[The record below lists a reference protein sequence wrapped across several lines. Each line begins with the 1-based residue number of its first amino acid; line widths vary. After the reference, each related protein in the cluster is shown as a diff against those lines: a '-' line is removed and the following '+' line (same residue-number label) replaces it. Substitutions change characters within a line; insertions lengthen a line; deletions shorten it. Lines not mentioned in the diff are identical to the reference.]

1 MLLFTSLFTAGSF
14 AAPPGGGAGSIALV
28 NGGFETGDFSGWTI
42 VSGSGWTIVSGSG
55 WTIVSG
61 SGWTA
66 ATAATTGNSDPRS
79 GTYYARHGGVAAG
92 VAIRQHFDLLA
103 SGFTEGEIDA
113 GTLTLNFSAW
123 IGGEDGVNDG
133 GRPRVNYL
141 DAALALVDST
151 ETANSIPP
159 AGTYPQVSINETIP
173 ATTRHLQLD
182 LILRGNA
189 GGSTLPFADDGAA
202 SIEYPA

>member
-14 AAPPGGGAGSIALV
+14 GAPPGGGAGSIALV
-28 NGGFETGDFSGWTI
+28 NGGFENGDF
-42 VSGSGWTIVSGSG
+42 SG

-66 ATAATTGNSDPRS
+66 ATAATTGNSNPRT
-79 GTYYARHGGVAAG
+79 GTYYARHSGVAAG
-92 VAIRQHFDLLA
+92 VAIRQQFDLLA
-103 SGFTEGEIDA
+103 SGFTEEEIDA

-133 GRPRVNYL
+133 ARLRINYL
-141 DAALALVDST
+141 DASMTLIDST

-159 AGTYPQVSINETIP
+159 AGTYAQVSINENIP
-173 ATTRHLQLD
+173 AATRHLQLD

-189 GGSTLPFADDGAA
+189 GGSTLPFADDCEA
-202 SIEYPA
+202 SIEYP